1 MEDVW
6 NRIETWLRAN
16 APETLR
22 DLRSGATRDD
32 IRAAE
37 AALGVSFPDD
47 MVASYLRH
55 DGQDHIGYAL
65 MGQWQLLPL
74 EHLVIQGESMRDLP
88 PDEEAGEGEDEGA
101 YANPVRQEWWN
112 PRWVPVAY
120 DGGGDLRCVDLDPT
134 PYGTMG
140 QVMTFWHTDERRE
153 RLALSFRE
161 WLNGF
166 ADDLEQGRYAVQD
179 GEVTEVERS
188 HS

>member
-37 AALGVSFPDD
+37 AALGVAFPDD

-65 MGQWQLLPL
+65 MDHWVG
-74 EHLVIQGESMRDLP
+74 R
-88 PDEEAGEGEDEGA
+88 GA
-101 YANPVRQEWWN
+101 RL
-112 PRWVPVAY
+112 
-120 DGGGDLRCVDLDPT
+120 GG
-134 PYGTMG
+134 
-140 QVMTFWHTDERRE
+140 
-153 RLALSFRE
+153 ASLSCSSSS
-161 WLNGF
+161 
-166 ADDLEQGRYAVQD
+166 
-179 GEVTEVERS
+179 TRS
-188 HS
+188 